1 MDNLIAGIIGVGLVV
16 VFLGFYA
23 FKLNSIPLWI
33 IMGGVLIMVVV
44 EFVETLKEENDLNG
58 K

>member
-1 MDNLIAGIIGVGLVV
+1 MDNLIAGVIGVGMVI

-23 FKLNSIPLWI
+23 IKLNSVPLWI
-33 IMGGVLIMVVV
+33 ILGGILIMVVV
-44 EFVETLKEENDLNG
+44 EFVETLREGNDLNG

>member
-1 MDNLIAGIIGVGLVV
+1 MDNLIAGVIGVGMVI

-23 FKLNSIPLWI
+23 IKLNSIPLWI
-33 IMGGVLIMVVV
+33 ILGGVLIMVVV

-58 K
+58 E

>member
-1 MDNLIAGIIGVGLVV
+1 MDNIIAGIIGVGMVV

-23 FKLNSIPLWI
+23 IKLNSIPLWI
-33 IMGGVLIMVVV
+33 ILGGIIVMAVI
-44 EFVETLKEENDLNG
+44 EFFETIKEDNGLNG

>member
-1 MDNLIAGIIGVGLVV
+1 MDNLIAGIIGVGMVI

-23 FKLNSIPLWI
+23 IKLNSIPLWI
-33 IMGGVLIMVVV
+33 ILGGVLIMVVV

-58 K
+58 E

>member
-1 MDNLIAGIIGVGLVV
+1 MDNIVAGIIGVGAVV

-23 FKLNSIPLWI
+23 IKLNSIPLWI
-33 IMGGVLIMVVV
+33 IMGGILIMVVV
-44 EFVETLKEENDLNG
+44 EFVETLREGNDLNG

>member
-44 EFVETLKEENDLNG
+44 EFVETLREKNDLNG